1 MDRRKFL
8 LATGAATIAAN
19 STMVSGENRTDDP
32 FNDVKKMISEK
43 KPITWVFT
51 GDSIT
56 HGALHT
62 YGWRSYVEYF
72 AERVRWEMK
81 RMHDFVINTGISGD
95 TLKGISA
102 DVDRR
107 IFQFRPQVISLN
119 IGMNDCREG
128 DKGKAAFKQY
138 LENLIEKAERQKSIL
153 LLQTPNLI
161 DFLKSEER
169 QPLPKYVEIIREIGA
184 EYKLPLVDHYG
195 YWVSQTANSSRLQF
209 WLNDGAIHPNNF
221 GHIVMAHKIFQDLGI
236 FDPLSP
242 TCKFFIP

>member
-1 MDRRKFL
+1 MNRRNFIGVI
-8 LATGAATIAAN
+8 GAATLAAN
-19 STMVSGENRTDDP
+19 TIQGNIQ
-32 FNDVKKMISEK
+32 NDRFQ
-43 KPITWVFT
+43 PIKNLLADKRSLIWVFT

-62 YGWRSYVEYF
+62 YGWRSYVEHF
-72 AERVRWEMK
+72 AERVRWEMR
-81 RMHDFVINTGISGD
+81 RMHDLVINTGISGD

-128 DKGKAAFKQY
+128 EKGKAAFRRY
-138 LENLIEKAERQKSIL
+138 LENLIEKAEKQKSIL

-161 DFLKSEER
+161 DFLKSEDR
-169 QPLPKYVEIIREIGA
+169 RPLPEYVEIIRGIATEC
-184 EYKLPLVDHYG
+184 KLPLVDHYG
-195 YWVSQTANSSRLQF
+195 YWVGQAANSSRLQF

-221 GHIVMAHKIFQDLGI
+221 GHIVMAHKIFHDLGI
-236 FDPLSP
+236 FDPLSL

>member
-8 LATGAATIAAN
+8 VATGAVTIAAN
-19 STMVSGENRTDDP
+19 AGITSGRNATDP
-32 FNDVKKMISEK
+32 FDDLKKIIEEK
-43 KPITWVFT
+43 KTIIWVFT

-62 YGWRSYVEYF
+62 FGFRSYVEHF
-72 AERVRWEMK
+72 AERIRWEMR

-102 DVDRR
+102 DADRR

-128 DKGKAAFKQY
+128 EKGKATFRQY
-138 LENLIEKAERQKSIL
+138 LENLIEKAEKQKSIL

-161 DFLKSEER
+161 DFLKSEGR
-169 QPLPKYVEIIREIGA
+169 RSLPEYVEIIRGIGA

-221 GHIVMAHKIFQDLGI
+221 GHIVMAHKIFHDLGI
-236 FDPLSP
+236 FDPLSL
-242 TCKFFIP
+242 TCKFFTP

>member
-1 MDRRKFL
+1 MNRRKFL
-8 LATGAATIAAN
+8 VATGAVTIAAN
-19 STMVSGENRTDDP
+19 AVIASGRNAPDP
-32 FNDVKKMISEK
+32 FDDLKKIIGEK
-43 KPITWVFT
+43 KPIIWVFT

-62 YGWRSYVEYF
+62 FGFRSYVEHF
-72 AERVRWEMK
+72 AERIRWEMK

-102 DVDRR
+102 NADPR
-107 IFQFRPQVISLN
+107 IFQFRPQVVSLN
-119 IGMNDCREG
+119 IGMNDCREAE
-128 DKGKAAFKQY
+128 KGKASFRRF
-138 LENLIEKAERQKSIL
+138 LENLIEKVEKQKSVL
-153 LLQTPNLI
+153 LLHTPNLI

-169 QPLPKYVEIIREIGA
+169 RLLPDYVEIIREIGA
-184 EYKLPLVDHYG
+184 EYNLPVVDHYR

-221 GHIVMAHKIFQDLGI
+221 GHIVMAHKIFHDLGI

-242 TCKFFIP
+242 TCKFFTP

>member
-19 STMVSGENRTDDP
+19 AAFASGENGTDT
-32 FNDVKKMISEK
+32 FNDLKKLIGEK

-62 YGWRSYVEYF
+62 FGFRSYVEHF
-72 AERVRWEMK
+72 AERIRWEMR
-81 RMHDFVINTGISGD
+81 RMNDFVINTGISGD
-95 TLKGISA
+95 TLKGILA
-102 DVDRR
+102 NADRR

-128 DKGKAAFKQY
+128 EKGKAAFRQS
-138 LENLIEKAERQKSIL
+138 LENLIEKVEKQKSIL
-153 LLQTPNLI
+153 LLHTPNLI
-161 DFLKSEER
+161 DFVKSEER
-169 QPLPKYVEIIREIGA
+169 RPLPEYVDILCEIGT
-184 EYKLPLVDHYG
+184 EHKLPLVNHYR
-195 YWVSQTANSSRLQF
+195 YWIGETANSSRLQF

-221 GHIVMAHKIFQDLGI
+221 GHIVMAHKIFHDLGI
-236 FDPLSP
+236 FDPSSP

>member
-1 MDRRKFL
+1 MNRRKFL

-19 STMVSGENRTDDP
+19 ATLASGEDRTDP
-32 FNDVKKMISEK
+32 FNDLKKMIGEK
-43 KPITWVFT
+43 EPITWVFT

-62 YGWRSYVEYF
+62 YGWRSYVEHF
-72 AERVRWEMK
+72 AERVRWELK

-102 DVDRR
+102 DADRR
-107 IFQFRPQVISLN
+107 IFQFRPQVVSLH
-119 IGMNDCREG
+119 IGMNDCREAE
-128 DKGKAAFKQY
+128 KGKATFRRS
-138 LENLIEKAERQKSIL
+138 LENLIEKVEKQKSIL
-153 LLQTPNLI
+153 LLHTPNLI

-169 QPLPKYVEIIREIGA
+169 RLLPDYVEIIREIGA
-184 EYKLPLVDHYG
+184 EYNLPVVDHYG

-221 GHIVMAHKIFQDLGI
+221 GHMVMAHKIFHDLGI
-236 FDPLSP
+236 FDSSSP